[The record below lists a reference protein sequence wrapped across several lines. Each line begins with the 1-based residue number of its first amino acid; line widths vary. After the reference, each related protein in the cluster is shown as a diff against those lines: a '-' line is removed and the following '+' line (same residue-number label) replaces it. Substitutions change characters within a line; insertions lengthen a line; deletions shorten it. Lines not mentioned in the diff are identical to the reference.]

1 MEQGGRSTLRAA
13 VRRAGTK
20 ATRWARTLRRWAARL
35 DVTDRHVHRHPSRHS
50 LEGARWAAA
59 EQAAR
64 ASVTPIT
71 PEHGFEELLE
81 EWGRSA

>member
-1 MEQGGRSTLRAA
+1 MEQGGRSTLHAA
-13 VRRAGTK
+13 VRRAGAR
-20 ATRWARTLRRWAARL
+20 ATRWARTLRRWTARL
-35 DVTDRHVHRHPSRHS
+35 DVTDRHVQRHPSRRS
-50 LEGARWAAA
+50 VEGVRWAAE

-71 PEHGFEELLE
+71 PEYGFEQLLE

>member
-1 MEQGGRSTLRAA
+1 
-13 VRRAGTK
+13 V
-20 ATRWARTLRRWAARL
+20 RWAA
-35 DVTDRHVHRHPSRHS
+35 
-50 LEGARWAAA
+50 E

-71 PEHGFEELLE
+71 PEYGFEQLLE